1 MKRNL
6 KLFSLLSFFLLS
18 LVVTWCNDNQEMN
31 DNKKDDSIT
40 LLPNN
45 EVVDILKWFADNVGV
60 DYSNIKEDNFDWYN
74 YSENDYELPDV
85 VGWYYNLTW
94 YSINVTWIKDLPKTN
109 KIFDWRYVFYIWDEI
124 WAAAIEYAKDNVLC
138 YYYQSLEQEIPYEL
152 MVWEWD
158 FDEEGMENYDKAW
171 KDFQETATYSID
183 LYCGYLPEWIIHTK
197 DFYFDAEWQEP
208 FWNASL
214 RWSLINVFTPSWMDE
229 EYISTLKM
237 DWDDIIFKWYN
248 VNWKLEKTECVDGW
262 KWDTH
267 EYKISFDI
275 IKSIYWEDGALTDDK
290 EITKFEWCADK
301 INSEFI
307 KWEEWTMKNFID
319 KAHYN
324 YSRNFDLD
332 DVYYTIWDI
341 AGRYINVFVYETDWD
356 SYDSYQIILENVD
369 GRYNVL
375 YEWDWYE
382 ISEEECEE
390 LNQYDNNLMD
400 MFFLRSCPRG

>member
-1 MKRNL
+1 M
-6 KLFSLLSFFLLS
+6 
-18 LVVTWCNDNQEMN
+18 
-31 DNKKDDSIT
+31 
-40 LLPNN
+40 
-45 EVVDILKWFADNVGV
+45 
-60 DYSNIKEDNFDWYN
+60 
-74 YSENDYELPDV
+74 
-85 VGWYYNLTW
+85 
-94 YSINVTWIKDLPKTN
+94 
-109 KIFDWRYVFYIWDEI
+109 
-124 WAAAIEYAKDNVLC
+124 
-138 YYYQSLEQEIPYEL
+138 
-152 MVWEWD
+152 
-158 FDEEGMENYDKAW
+158 
-171 KDFQETATYSID
+171 
-183 LYCGYLPEWIIHTK
+183 
-197 DFYFDAEWQEP
+197 
-208 FWNASL
+208 
-214 RWSLINVFTPSWMDE
+214 FTPSWMDE

-237 DWDDIIFKWYN
+237 DWDDIILKWYN

-275 IKSIYWEDGALTDDK
+275 IKSIYWEDGAIADDK

-301 INSEFI
+301 FNSEFL